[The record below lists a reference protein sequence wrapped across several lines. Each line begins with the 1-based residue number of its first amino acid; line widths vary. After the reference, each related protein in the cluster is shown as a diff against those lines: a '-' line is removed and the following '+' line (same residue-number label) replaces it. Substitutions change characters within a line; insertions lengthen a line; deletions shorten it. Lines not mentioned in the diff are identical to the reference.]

1 MIIYQI
7 IIDGKIRSSFG
18 NICKNY
24 FSKNVFTTY
33 PTPEQ
38 IEEFTKECCDSGDK
52 YSLQDLDRKSIKVIV
67 NELILSVI

>member
-7 IIDGKIRSSFG
+7 IIKGGIRSSFVFVE
-18 NICKNY
+18 KKY
-24 FSKNVFTTY
+24 YSKNVFTTY

-52 YSLQDLDRKSIKVIV
+52 YSYTDLDRESIKVTV
-67 NELILSVI
+67 NELIVI